1 MGPGR
6 LSRSTQSPDS
16 YYETGQG
23 GKTEYR
29 DTLTK
34 GPEILAPEISHLLK
48 KKKRLLYKSRYTHT
62 HIHTYM
68 QFTGKFIVESFF
80 KFEVI

>member
-1 MGPGR
+1 MGPGH

-29 DTLTK
+29 DTFTK
-34 GPEILAPEISHLLK
+34 GPEILALEISHLLK
-48 KKKRLLYKSRYTHT
+48 KKKKATLQITLYTQ
-62 HIHTYM
+62 TYI

-80 KFEVI
+80 KFKMI